1 MEANAALRRIYKKEE
16 KNKLFALWGISLD
29 IDRKK
34 WEEAIKRDTLKWEQ
48 SCDFSGW
55 NTAPIKQLAI
65 QALPANL
72 FLSPSGKIEGKNM
85 SEEDIKKK
93 LEEIEQKEKEKKESE
108 KKLKNKTDGSLSC
121 HH

>member
-1 MEANAALRRIYKKEE
+1 MGRSNQ
-16 KNKLFALWGISLD
+16 
-29 IDRKK
+29 
-34 WEEAIKRDTLKWEQ
+34 KRYLKWEQ

-108 KKLKNKTDGSLSC
+108 KTQKTKPTVAYPAITNP
-121 HH
+121 

>member
-1 MEANAALRRIYKKEE
+1 M
-16 KNKLFALWGISLD
+16 
-29 IDRKK
+29 
-34 WEEAIKRDTLKWEQ
+34 
-48 SCDFSGW
+48 
-55 NTAPIKQLAI
+55 LAI

-108 KKLKNKTDGSLSC
+108 KKLKKQNRR
-121 HH
+121 

>member
-1 MEANAALRRIYKKEE
+1 
-16 KNKLFALWGISLD
+16 
-29 IDRKK
+29 
-34 WEEAIKRDTLKWEQ
+34 
-48 SCDFSGW
+48 
-55 NTAPIKQLAI
+55 
-65 QALPANL
+65 
-72 FLSPSGKIEGKNM
+72 M